1 MSWTLHAIGE
11 FDRLQPDWERLN
23 RASGASPLLA
33 TDFVVPLVREF
44 AGAGEILA
52 CRHRDGQLCAMVIL
66 TPQGRGRWQTFQPSQ
81 APLGICVHD
90 GLPDWQAGLARLLLK
105 LPGMALTLGVTQ
117 QDPALQARPANGATL
132 ATLDYIRT
140 ASITLGGTFAQYWN
154 ARGKNLRQNMKKQ
167 RARLEKEAIVTR
179 LEISTEPAQMALAV
193 ADYGRLE
200 SAGWKGER
208 GTAIH
213 PDNPQGRFY
222 RSMLERFCSNGR
234 GRVFRYWYDD
244 RLVAMDLC
252 IEGDDHIVILK
263 TTYDESIGNT
273 TSPALLMRQEAFAL
287 LFGEPRLKRIEF
299 FGKLMEWHARWSEET
314 RTMYHFT
321 LYRWSALLL
330 FRKLLR
336 HRVNQPTD

>member
-1 MSWTLHAIGE
+1 MTWSLHAIGE

-33 TDFVVPLVREF
+33 IDFVAPLIREF
-44 AGAGEILA
+44 AGAREILA
-52 CRHRDGQLCAMVIL
+52 CCHRHGQLCAMVIL
-66 TPQGRGRWQTFQPSQ
+66 TSQGRGRWQTFQPSQ
-81 APLGICVHD
+81 GPMGICVQD
-90 GLPDWQAGLARLLLK
+90 GLADWPACLAALLPK

-117 QDPALQARPANGATL
+117 QDPALHARPADGTTL
-132 ATLDYIRT
+132 VTLDYIRT
-140 ASITLGGTFAQYWN
+140 ASITIGGSFAEYWN

-179 LEISTEPAQMALAV
+179 LEVSTEPDQMALAV

-200 SAGWKGER
+200 SAGWKGQS

-213 PDNPQGRFY
+213 PENAQGRFY

-252 IEGDDHIVILK
+252 IEGDDYIVILK
-263 TTYDESIGNT
+263 TTYDESIGNA
-273 TSPALLMRQEAFAL
+273 TSPALLMRQEAFGL

-321 LYRWSALLL
+321 LYRWSALPL

-336 HRVNQPTD
+336 HHVD

>member
-1 MSWTLHAIGE
+1 MIWRLHPLAE

-33 TDFVVPLVREF
+33 TDFVVPLIREF
-44 AGAGEILA
+44 ADAGEILA
-52 CRHRDGQLCAMVIL
+52 CCRRDEQICAMVIL
-66 TPQGRGRWQTFQPSQ
+66 TPLGRGRWQTFQPSQ
-81 APLGICVHD
+81 APLGVCVHD
-90 GLPDWQAGLARLLLK
+90 DMPDWPDCLARLLPV

-117 QDPALQARPANGATL
+117 QDPSLQARPIDSPSL
-132 ATLDYIRT
+132 ATLDYIDT
-140 ASITLGGTFAQYWN
+140 ASITLGGSFAAYWD

-179 LEISTEPAQMALAV
+179 LEISTAPDDMAHAV

-200 SAGWKGER
+200 SAGWKGQS

-213 PDNPQGRFY
+213 PSNAQGRFY

-252 IEGDDHIVILK
+252 IEGNDHIVILK

-287 LFGEPRLKRIEF
+287 LFNEPRLRRIEF
-299 FGKLMEWHARWSEET
+299 FGKLMAWHARWSEES

-336 HRVNQPTD
+336 HRAN